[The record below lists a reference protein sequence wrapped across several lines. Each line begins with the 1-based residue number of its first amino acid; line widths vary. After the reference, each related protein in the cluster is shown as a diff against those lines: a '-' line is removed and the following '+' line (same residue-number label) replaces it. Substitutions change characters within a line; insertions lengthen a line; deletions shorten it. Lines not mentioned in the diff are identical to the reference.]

1 MSVAYTPTLRGQKIP
16 TIMATGGVQVPLLTP
31 DSPITHHE
39 AWNWKTFAE
48 CIEVYSID
56 HPQMFPEAIL
66 FACLAECEQGF
77 KKVRIDGRSLGS
89 ILMLSV
95 CLTKLLSPVEGVQS
109 R

>member
-16 TIMATGGVQVPLLTP
+16 TIMATGDVRIPFLTS
-31 DSPITHHE
+31 DSPIQHYE

-48 CIEVYSID
+48 CLEVYRID
-56 HPQMFPEAIL
+56 HPQISPEAIL
-66 FACLAECEQGF
+66 FACLAECEQGL